1 MSHFNTSQT
10 NDITLSINQQH
21 RSKLR
26 TQYFSESEYHTD
38 PGQLAGRSFNLFT
51 GGRAYFIIKFLSII
65 LRSRRIALSDKMDAN
80 EWARASIDI
89 MRLLERCGAVFHI
102 TGFDNIRHLDEPV
115 IFISNHMSTLETMI
129 FPVLIAPFMD
139 VTFVVKE
146 SLVSMPLFSPTM
158 RSRDPIVV
166 SRANSREDLVKVIS
180 EGTEKLANGTSIV
193 IFPQST
199 RREYFNPDEFNS
211 LGVKLASRSGK
222 RIVPMA
228 IRTDFWKNGK
238 LIKDLGP
245 FDRSIPVNIKFGEL
259 MEVTGNGREEQQKI
273 VAFVLENLKQWG
285 AKVAE
290 RVPDHPS
297 S

>member
-1 MSHFNTSQT
+1 
-10 NDITLSINQQH
+10 
-21 RSKLR
+21 
-26 TQYFSESEYHTD
+26 
-38 PGQLAGRSFNLFT
+38 
-51 GGRAYFIIKFLSII
+51 
-65 LRSRRIALSDKMDAN
+65 MDAN